1 LTPRYVRTDLT
12 RRDKL
17 SAAAASLMVATGT
30 GIIAFY
36 LARLFLAR
44 DVVGD
49 AGEAESKD
57 VVAR

>member
-1 LTPRYVRTDLT
+1 MTPPYIRTDLT

-17 SAAAASLMVATGT
+17 SAAGASLMVATGV
-30 GIIAFY
+30 GIITFY
-36 LARLFLAR
+36 LTRLFLAR